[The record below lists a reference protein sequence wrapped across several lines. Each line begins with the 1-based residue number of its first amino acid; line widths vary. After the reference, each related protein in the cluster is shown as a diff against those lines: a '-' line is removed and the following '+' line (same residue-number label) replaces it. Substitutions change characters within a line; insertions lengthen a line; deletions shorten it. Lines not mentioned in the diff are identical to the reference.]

1 MLFNIIKV
9 MTKKPEDMTLD
20 EIRAQ
25 MALFSRVYYHKR
37 KEEDPE
43 YIEKVRERKRITGK
57 ALYHKKKAQR
67 EARETEERRERGEPE
82 PESQIITRAEN
93 TKQNMRWLLSLIE
106 NNDILMKVMLF

>member
-1 MLFNIIKV
+1 MLFNIIKI

-20 EIRAQ
+20 EIREQ
-25 MALFSRVYYHKR
+25 MALFSRLYYHKR

-43 YIEKVRERKRITGK
+43 YIEKVRERKRITGR

-82 PESQIITRAEN
+82 PEKSNYHPSRKYKTEYAMVAVAN
-93 TKQNMRWLLSLIE
+93 
-106 NNDILMKVMLF
+106 

>member
-1 MLFNIIKV
+1 MLFNIIKI

-20 EIRAQ
+20 EIREQ
-25 MALFSRVYYHKR
+25 MALFSRLYHHKR

-82 PESQIITRAEN
+82 PEKSNYHPSRKYKTEYAMVAVAN
-93 TKQNMRWLLSLIE
+93 
-106 NNDILMKVMLF
+106 